1 MKAPQLMVKLD
12 DIPPEGLNL
21 ILNVAPGPL
30 AAMVA
35 TESED
40 PPRILSPLTGTL
52 RLTRTKSRLAI
63 KGDFE
68 ALVEI
73 PCDRCLNVAAA
84 PLKAEVNE
92 KLDLINPGDNQETGP
107 DEDLDGGL
115 KLQNGQVNLA
125 GLLAELFWLA
135 WPFRF
140 ICRPDCAGICP
151 RCGADLND
159 GPCGCSKTARA
170 ARD

>member
-1 MKAPQLMVKLD
+1 MKTPQLMVKLD

-30 AAMVA
+30 AALVA

-40 PPRILSPLTGTL
+40 PPRILSPLTGAL
-52 RLTRTKSRLAI
+52 RLTRSKSRLSI
-63 KGDFE
+63 SGDFE

-84 PLKAEVNE
+84 ALKAEVDE
-92 KLDLINPGDNQETGP
+92 KLDLISPGGGLEADP

-115 KLQNGQVNLA
+115 EVQNGLVNLA

-151 RCGADLND
+151 RCGADLNG
-159 GPCGCSKTARA
+159 GPCGCSKTARVA
-170 ARD
+170 HD